1 MASKTTKAMMAKELD
16 ALRHRVSQLEAD
28 NLRLRTALAGT
39 PSPYLCEQPMVSR
52 RALAMQRAREEAL
65 RTGRSVKVQL

>member
-1 MASKTTKAMMAKELD
+1 MARQRTKADMAKELD

-28 NLRLRTALAGT
+28 NFRLRTEQLTA
-39 PSPYLCEQPMVSR
+39 PSPRLQDQSPVSLR
-52 RALAMQRAREEAL
+52 KLAMMQAREEAM